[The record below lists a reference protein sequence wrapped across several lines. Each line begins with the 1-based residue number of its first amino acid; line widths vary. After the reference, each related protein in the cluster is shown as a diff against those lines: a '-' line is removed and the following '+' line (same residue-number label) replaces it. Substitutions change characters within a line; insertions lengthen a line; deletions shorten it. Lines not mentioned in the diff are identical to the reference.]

1 MTHTCTCGFETPSM
15 DRFVDHV
22 TDEHDALS
30 IAVNTLLTDETDS
43 DATEPEAT
51 A

>member
-15 DRFVDHV
+15 DRFIDHV

-30 IAVNTLLTDETDS
+30 VAVNTLLVDDRDPDRSEVP
-43 DATEPEAT
+43 A
-51 A
+51 

>member
-1 MTHTCTCGFETPSM
+1 MTRHTCTCGFETESM
-15 DRFVDHV
+15 DRFIDHV

-30 IAVNTLLTDETDS
+30 IAVETLRET
-43 DATEPEAT
+43 ATEAT